1 MPATLVTFS
10 AANTSNESLLS
21 ASLSTISMISSD
33 IFSACVYP
41 FGQMLPAPPPSFDVN
56 IFSGLYKLAN
66 GDALMLSI
74 TYTNLHDEMDR
85 QAVD

>member
-1 MPATLVTFS
+1 MPATLITLT
-10 AANTSNESLLS
+10 APHTSNESLLS
-21 ASLSTISMISSD
+21 ASLSTISIISSD

-41 FGQMLPAPPPSFDVN
+41 FGQILPAPPPSFDVN

-74 TYTNLHDEMDR
+74 TYTDFHDEMN
-85 QAVD
+85 